1 MISIISKWNLLDQNL
16 ERKEF
21 SMVLFDCR
29 LEYNHHGDYGLE
41 TNEEVSEELGLTKMR
56 HQPSI
61 RIEKIEPSIDKSLE

>member
-1 MISIISKWNLLDQNL
+1 MIP
-16 ERKEF
+16 
-21 SMVLFDCR
+21 FDCR

-61 RIEKIEPSIDKSLE
+61 QIEKIEPSIHKSLE